1 MDIEPK
7 PANFKA
13 SAVGVSILI
22 VDDEDA
28 TRQLCRDIASEIGLV
43 VRTAA
48 TTDEAL
54 EILEQ
59 SPVDIVVTDLKVPEL
74 GGIELLKH
82 IRTNQPNTSVMMLTQ
97 YGTIETAV
105 AATQLGAKDYVTKPF
120 HLQELR
126 TKIERLVQSAELDHE
141 NRILREQLRTRPGF
155 GGLIG
160 VSAKMQRVYKMIE
173 KVSQHKHPVLILGE
187 SGTGKELVARSIH
200 FLGIRQNK
208 PFVPVDCSGLV
219 ATLIESEL
227 FGHVKGAFT
236 GAQHART
243 GLLEAGNGGTVF
255 LDEIGD
261 LPLDLQS
268 KLLRVLQEREIRPVG
283 GIERVRI
290 DLRIIAATNRD
301 LESAART
308 GAFRQD
314 LYFRLNVVQIKLP
327 PLRERKSDI
336 PLLVNS
342 FLEKFGDP
350 ERPIRTISE
359 DAMRRL
365 MAYDWPGNVR
375 ELENA
380 VERAVALGSGPILHI
395 GDLPLELQSKLL
407 RVLQEREVRPV
418 GAIERVRIDLRIIA
432 ATNRDLESAVRTG
445 GFRQDLFFRLNVVQI
460 KLPPLRERK
469 SDIPLLV
476 NSFLEKFSDP
486 QRPIRTISE
495 DAMRRLMAYDWPG
508 NVRELENAVERA
520 VAIGSGPILHMGD
533 LPSNLQQDSNEKTL
547 DSNELTT
554 LHEVERR
561 FIFRA
566 LRETNGD
573 KLAAAR
579 LLGIGKTTL
588 YRKLKQYGPENLP
601 N

>member
-1 MDIEPK
+1 VVVDIEPK
-7 PANFKA
+7 PANLKA
-13 SAVGVSILI
+13 SAVGLSILI

-28 TRQLCRDIASEIGLV
+28 TRQLCRDIASEIGLE
-43 VRTAA
+43 VRTAS

-59 SPVDIVVTDLKVPEL
+59 SPVDIVVTDLMVPEL

-82 IRTNQPNTSVMMLTQ
+82 IRANQPNTSVMMLTQ

-283 GIERVRI
+283 AIERVRI

-308 GAFRQD
+308 GGFRQD

-350 ERPIRTISE
+350 QRPIRTISE

-380 VERAVALGSGPILHI
+380 VERAVALGSGPILH
-395 GDLPLELQSKLL
+395 
-407 RVLQEREVRPV
+407 
-418 GAIERVRIDLRIIA
+418 
-432 ATNRDLESAVRTG
+432 
-445 GFRQDLFFRLNVVQI
+445 
-460 KLPPLRERK
+460 
-469 SDIPLLV
+469 
-476 NSFLEKFSDP
+476 
-486 QRPIRTISE
+486 
-495 DAMRRLMAYDWPG
+495 
-508 NVRELENAVERA
+508 
-520 VAIGSGPILHMGD
+520 MGD

-554 LHEVERR
+554 IEEMERR
-561 FIFRA
+561 FILRA

-588 YRKLKQYGPENLP
+588 YRKLKHYGPEGLP